1 MRRILLFLLV
11 SSMIYGDSVDNLKN
25 RMKKIDSQ
33 IKQKNTRIKNINSE
47 KISVEKQIIK
57 INKEIKE
64 VEKDAEN
71 IKREI
76 VVVNKN
82 IEYGGLNLNVSNKA
96 LDRKQSEYKAKMI
109 EINRISDLKS
119 DTKEKSIAKRSFSRL
134 LFGDLESMEH
144 IKEVQSSIQHV
155 KADIEKDK
163 RKLTSLRNRLNSNRR
178 KIEQKK
184 IEKNRLISKL
194 NKEKTTHVRS
204 ISNLRAEKK
213 RIGKEIE
220 KIIKARSIK
229 TDKNIKLN
237 TAVARLGKFLRPI
250 HGKTV
255 IRFKQKKGGEVSSN
269 GIEIRGKMGSKV
281 KSAMG
286 GKVIYADKFQG
297 LNNVV
302 MVDYGYNTI
311 GVYGNLIAVGVKLNQ
326 QVRKGQDIGVLG
338 LTTEGEPN
346 LYYEVRFKLKPI
358 NPENLF

>member
-1 MRRILLFLLV
+1 MKKILLFLLI
-11 SSMIYGDSVDNLKN
+11 SLLSYGDSVDSLKN
-25 RMKKIDSQ
+25 KMKKIDSQ

-47 KISVEKQIIK
+47 KISVERQIVQ
-57 INKEIKE
+57 INKEIKDI
-64 VEKDAEN
+64 EKDADN
-71 IKREI
+71 IRREI

-82 IEYGGLNLNVSNKA
+82 IEYGGLNLNVSTKA
-96 LDRKQSEYKAKMI
+96 LDRKKSEYKAKMI
-109 EINRISDLKS
+109 EINRISNLTS
-119 DTKEKSIAKRSFSRL
+119 DSKEKSIAKRSFSRL

-144 IKEVQSSIQHV
+144 IKEVQSSIQSV
-155 KADIEKDK
+155 KANIEKDR
-163 RKLTSLRNRLNSNRR
+163 RKLTSLKSRLDSNRR
-178 KIEQKK
+178 KIVSKKAEQ
-184 IEKNRLISKL
+184 NRLISKL
-194 NKEKTTHVRS
+194 NREKTTHVKS
-204 ISNLRAEKK
+204 ISNLQAQKK
-213 RIGKEIE
+213 RIAKEIE
-220 KIIKARSIK
+220 KIIKARSV
-229 TDKNIKLN
+229 TNKNIKLD
-237 TAVARLGKFLRPI
+237 TAVLKLGKFLRPI
-250 HGKTV
+250 AGKTV
-255 IRFKQKKGGEVSSN
+255 VRFKQVKGGQVASN